1 MTNLEF
7 AAFCE
12 KATEK
17 KTLYMWGTYGRKI
30 TENLIANKQ
39 KQYSTRYSEK
49 RVQFLKNHIDG
60 ETLGCDCAGLIKWAL
75 WTNGDIA
82 VTPTYFASTD
92 RGTGGLYREAKEKG
106 GILSLPELAGVVVY
120 KEGHVG
126 VYMGNGK
133 VVECTLGSR
142 GDGVVFSALKKGG
155 WTHWL
160 KLPEIEYLEPVKPEE
175 TTPTEP
181 PKPPKE
187 DPKTE
192 TEKKPVSTQK
202 TMSKTQQKISLLKKL
217 KKIILKH

>member
-12 KATEK
+12 RATEK

-126 VYMGNGK
+126 VYVGNGK

-175 TTPTEP
+175 ITP
-181 PKPPKE
+181 PKKE
-187 DPKTE
+187 PETE
-192 TEKKPVSTQK
+192 TEEKPASTQK

-217 KKIILKH
+217 KKIIFKH